1 MTVDELR
8 QLYSQKPQ
16 APIQSTLQPTTTS
29 DAPQPYISSDHIYPP
44 APQAP
49 PTPTSLESF
58 HPEGLDPNVPPPI
71 IPSSRAVSILLDGS
85 KSRSQSL
92 DCDDDHHRDSVDRLF
107 DDDEDVVFATPSK
120 SSRALEKSPEYV
132 PAQEGPESE
141 EELTDRVE
149 VAKDPIRSSPFTCK
163 HSSCP

>member
-1 MTVDELR
+1 M
-8 QLYSQKPQ
+8 
-16 APIQSTLQPTTTS
+16 
-29 DAPQPYISSDHIYPP
+29 
-44 APQAP
+44 
-49 PTPTSLESF
+49 
-58 HPEGLDPNVPPPI
+58 
-71 IPSSRAVSILLDGS
+71 SILLDGS

-92 DCDDDHHRDSVDRLF
+92 DCDDDHQRDSVDRLF

-149 VAKDPIRSSPFTCK
+149 VTQDSVRSSPFTCK
-163 HSSCP
+163 HSSCLRVARTACILIGRRIKLLVYLQDAVALPL

>member
-1 MTVDELR
+1 M
-8 QLYSQKPQ
+8 
-16 APIQSTLQPTTTS
+16 
-29 DAPQPYISSDHIYPP
+29 
-44 APQAP
+44 
-49 PTPTSLESF
+49 
-58 HPEGLDPNVPPPI
+58 PPPI

-85 KSRSQSL
+85 RSRSQSL
-92 DCDDDHHRDSVDRLF
+92 DCDDDHQRDSVDRLF

-149 VAKDPIRSSPFTCK
+149 VPKDPVRSSPFTCK
-163 HSSCP
+163 HSSCLEPLVQYVC